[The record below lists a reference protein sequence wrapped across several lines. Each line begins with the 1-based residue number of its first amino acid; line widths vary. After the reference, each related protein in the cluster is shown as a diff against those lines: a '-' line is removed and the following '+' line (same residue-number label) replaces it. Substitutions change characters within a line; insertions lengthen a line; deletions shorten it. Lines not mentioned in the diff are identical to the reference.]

1 MQEEVTRRVQP
12 LRASYDRDSARCQ
25 IAQTYLCSWA
35 EDPDPW
41 SSLLTGLPIG
51 EVPGLHLQL
60 TRQPH
65 SATSRQFVSDML
77 FRLANHTS
85 SEEVSQIIGLVTIL
99 VSGPESSNTLTI
111 I

>member
-1 MQEEVTRRVQP
+1 
-12 LRASYDRDSARCQ
+12 
-25 IAQTYLCSWA
+25 
-35 EDPDPW
+35 
-41 SSLLTGLPIG
+41 
-51 EVPGLHLQL
+51 
-60 TRQPH
+60 
-65 SATSRQFVSDML
+65 ML